1 MKFKILDKCVI
12 IAGFKNVNVPSVD
25 EILESIQKETKSQ
38 GCVQIFDAKLIA
50 GPEHLYFAT
59 LNALNAFKRGFNISR
74 NLAVEVL
81 LFSSA
86 QHQINKAVNMM
97 GIKQDTTEV
106 GVSIITDDD
115 LSASA
120 LLEKISRILNG
131 EQDDTVLNITKEK
144 MKLIKKEF
152 KISSLEMESASRG
165 SSKEDTLRNLI
176 IERMAL
182 LPARR

>member
-12 IAGFKNVNVPSVD
+12 IAGFKNVNFSSVD
-25 EILESIQKETKSQ
+25 DLLESIRKESKGQ
-38 GCVQIFDAKLIA
+38 EHIQIFDAKLIA

-59 LNALNAFKRGFNISR
+59 LNALNAFKRGYNISR

-86 QHQINKAVNMM
+86 QHQISKAVNMM

-115 LSASA
+115 LSASV

-131 EQDDTVLNITKEK
+131 ERDDTVLSITKEK

-152 KISSLEMESASRG
+152 KISSLEIESASRG
-165 SSKEDTLRNLI
+165 PSEEDALKNLI